1 MQVHLAAMNDEI
13 WDVIHYGP
21 IIIQKENPEHA
32 HNSDAP
38 KYLPK
43 DRAEWNAEDRRRSN
57 LDNQAKDVLYRSL
70 DQPAFCK
77 IKHCKSAKEVWD
89 TVTTLCEG
97 SQGIRENKR
106 DLTVQ
111 KFDSFK
117 MKEGETLDQL
127 DIRFTEIINELT
139 NLGRVYTNPEM
150 NRKILRALPSI
161 WNMKVT
167 S

>member
-1 MQVHLAAMNDEI
+1 MGYCH
-13 WDVIHYGP
+13 H
-21 IIIQKENPEHA
+21 
-32 HNSDAP
+32 
-38 KYLPK
+38 
-43 DRAEWNAEDRRRSN
+43 
-57 LDNQAKDVLYRSL
+57 
-70 DQPAFCK
+70 
-77 IKHCKSAKEVWD
+77 
-89 TVTTLCEG
+89 LCEG

-106 DLTVQ
+106 DLAVQ

-150 NRKILRALPSI
+150 NRKILRALLSI

-167 S
+167 SMLDNKTYVPMSVQELFAELKAHEYELERMVNKATNTSRTSSTCRYSVKRKGQDD